1 MLRGAFLRLQ
11 RCTGVATDNEN
22 EAKETDEC
30 EMFHEI
36 SRAVEDTVGMSL
48 TLARQTNLDKP
59 KWTLLDFEAL

>member
-1 MLRGAFLRLQ
+1 MSLQ

-22 EAKETDEC
+22 EAKETDEY

-48 TLARQTNLDKP
+48 TLARRTNLDKL
-59 KWTLLDFEAL
+59 KWTLLDFEPF

>member
-1 MLRGAFLRLQ
+1 MLRRAFLSLQ

-30 EMFHEI
+30 EVFHGI
-36 SRAVEDTVGMSL
+36 NRAVEDTEEMSL
-48 TLARQTNLDKP
+48 TLARQTNLDKL

>member
-1 MLRGAFLRLQ
+1 MSLQ

-22 EAKETDEC
+22 KAKETDEY

-48 TLARQTNLDKP
+48 TLARCIDLDKL
-59 KWTLLDFEAL
+59 KWTLSNFEAL